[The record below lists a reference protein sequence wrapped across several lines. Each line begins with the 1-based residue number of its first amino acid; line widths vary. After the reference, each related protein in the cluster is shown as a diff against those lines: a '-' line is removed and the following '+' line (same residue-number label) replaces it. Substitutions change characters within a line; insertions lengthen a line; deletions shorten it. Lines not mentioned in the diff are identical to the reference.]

1 MIFTRPSARCR
12 KGQGLAEYGLII
24 GLIAVICIASLNAT
38 GGSIKG
44 LLELCHTAAAGGTG
58 DGCTGMD
65 CGSQSCV
72 LTCPCTPNRPHC
84 HDPSCN

>member
-1 MIFTRPSARCR
+1 MGDISD
-12 KGQGLAEYGLII
+12 
-24 GLIAVICIASLNAT
+24 SAT

-72 LTCPCTPNRPHC
+72 LTCPCTPNRPNC
-84 HDPSCN
+84 HDPSCNQKERPWFAISG